1 MKYCLGENKVKIGA
15 NCYIAPNATLVGNVT
30 LGDNVSV
37 WFNAVA
43 RADANSITLGN
54 NSNIQD
60 CCVLHVTEKTP
71 LIIGDNVNI
80 GHKAMLH
87 GCTIGNNVLIGINA
101 VILDGAVIG
110 DNCIIG
116 ANSLV
121 TAGKV
126 IPAGSLVMGSPAK
139 VVRELDEKGLGE
151 IPYSI
156 NFYLENRLRYLKEL
170 KPQED

>member
-1 MKYCLGENKVKIGA
+1 MIYSLGENKVKVGKD
-15 NCYIAPNATLVGNVT
+15 CFIADNATLVGSVT

-60 CCVLHVTEKTP
+60 CCVLHVTGETP

-101 VILDGAVIG
+101 VVLDGAVIG

-116 ANSLV
+116 ANALV

-126 IPAGSLVMGSPAK
+126 IPPNSLVLGSPGK
-139 VVRELDEKGLGE
+139 VVKELDEKGIGE
-151 IPYSI
+151 IDYSI
-156 NFYLENRLRYLKEL
+156 QFYLGNRLRYLKEM
-170 KPQED
+170 KPQS